1 MSDQDLNKNVP
12 GQSEEQEPVILRN
25 EYGEVLDPTVVI
37 DEADR
42 TVMLTENETIVIEKE
57 QRIDIPPKNR
67 PRKVYGGMFGPV
79 EIGVLGAGMLAV
91 LGAILLYVFMVV
103 PSNRELENNRTRL
116 DKLEK
121 DLASAKEK
129 YGNMSNVETQVAK
142 LLTSVNDFEAQYLPV
157 PASGRT
163 ALYQRINGLIYSFGL
178 INSTGPDYSPLEILD
193 EGKEKDGEER
203 GGKSKFRSFFPG
215 VYVSMTVEGP
225 YTNLRRFIR
234 EIETGGDFVVITAV
248 ELEPSEGQQ
257 DKPEG
262 TTQAAAVPPG
272 VDPTTAYPMGFPS
285 NSSVRPQPAGQG
297 ALPSSSRGKTHGS
310 VVSLKLEMAA
320 YFRRP
325 NSVQVPADVVQQ

>member
-1 MSDQDLNKNVP
+1 MSDQNLNKNLP
-12 GQSEEQEPVILRN
+12 GQPEDQEPVILRN
-25 EYGEVLDPTVVI
+25 EYGEALDPTVVI

-57 QRIDIPPKNR
+57 HLIDIAPKNR

-91 LGAILLYVFMVV
+91 LGAVLLYAFFVV

-116 DKLEK
+116 DRLEK

-142 LLTSVNDFEAQYLPV
+142 LLTSVSDFESRYLPV
-157 PASGRT
+157 PTNGRT
-163 ALYQRINGLIYSFGL
+163 ALYQKINGLIASYGL
-178 INSTGPDYSPLEILD
+178 VNSTGPDYAPLEILD
-193 EGKEKDGEER
+193 DGKEKDGEER

-234 EIETGGDFVVITAV
+234 EIETGSEFVVISAV
-248 ELEPSEGQQ
+248 ELEPSDSQQ
-257 DKPEG
+257 EKPDG
-262 TTQAAAVPPG
+262 ATQASNPSG
-272 VDPTTAYPMGFPS
+272 GDLTTNYPAGIPS
-285 NSSVRPQPAGQG
+285 NSMSVQPAGQG
-297 ALPSSSRGKTHGS
+297 GLPNSSRGKTHGS

-325 NSVQVPADVVQQ
+325 NAAPAPVDSVQQ